1 MFHKF
6 LILCPCKVFVTFR
19 SKVTPLES
27 VKFQAPI
34 YLNTRKKAKS
44 EEPFFETLGVS
55 KKVSCYESSLVVCLA
70 SLETPLSLF
79 TSWIM
84 TNFVTVEKT
93 QYISHP
99 CHIPSTVWRKKIF
112 LSFSLL
118 FLAMA
123 ASTVVIYALWKYCRL
138 SLDHNKRFVVGHVTT
153 MSAIK
158 AQSERRVCDST
169 KGRRKVWKS
178 RGGQIFT
185 FGGSSLNQ
193 WISTKYIKE
202 RGLTASWELPYTWAE
217 NNNSPNSWSHDI
229 FIVFSQ
235 FR

>member
-84 TNFVTVEKT
+84 TNFVTVEKNPV
-93 QYISHP
+93 YISSMSHTK
-99 CHIPSTVWRKKIF
+99 HSVKKKDSF
-112 LSFSLL
+112 LSLFFFWLWLLLQSLFMPYGNIVVCHSIITRGLLDMWQQWAQSKHNRNEGSVTRPRAVGRFENPGGGGKFSLL
-118 FLAMA
+118 EDQ
-123 ASTVVIYALWKYCRL
+123 V
-138 SLDHNKRFVVGHVTT
+138 
-153 MSAIK
+153 
-158 AQSERRVCDST
+158 
-169 KGRRKVWKS
+169 
-178 RGGQIFT
+178 
-185 FGGSSLNQ
+185 
-193 WISTKYIKE
+193 
-202 RGLTASWELPYTWAE
+202 
-217 NNNSPNSWSHDI
+217 
-229 FIVFSQ
+229 
-235 FR
+235 